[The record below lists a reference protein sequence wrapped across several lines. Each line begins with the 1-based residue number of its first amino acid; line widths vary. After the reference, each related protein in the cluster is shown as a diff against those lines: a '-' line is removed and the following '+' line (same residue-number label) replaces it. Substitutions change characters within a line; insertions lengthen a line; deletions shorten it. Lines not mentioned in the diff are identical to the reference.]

1 MAAFLTFRL
10 AYAVLSMLDVKKKW
24 QVTISKKRTGI
35 TIRMIG
41 IITFKIFPLLYPK
54 TFHVWKLEGTVQGP
68 HVKAG
73 CFESFLM
80 LLMCFTI
87 SQLWPQI

>member
-68 HVKAG
+68 QVKLVVL
-73 CFESFLM
+73 SHFLNAVIGFYY
-80 LLMCFTI
+80 LTI
-87 SQLWPQI
+87 MT